1 MNTHVKITKNNVD
14 RESADL
20 SRRSFLVGTAATG
33 LALGYSA
40 VPGLLGADQALAATG
55 NFDPSVWYSIAPDG
69 IVTVTCGKADMGQHI
84 ASTMAQ
90 IISEELG
97 SSWKDMR
104 IQLASN
110 DPKFNDPVLGAQI
123 TGGSWSTMMNYD
135 AMSRAGAA
143 GRIALTEGAAAA
155 MGVPAEELVVRDST
169 VSHPKSKKSM
179 TFADIVKSG
188 KATKTF
194 TPDDLKAIKLKTPDQ
209 YTMIGVSVPQLD
221 IPSKTNGTAKY
232 GIDVFLPGMVYGK
245 IVMPPVRYG
254 ATVKSV
260 DDSAAAKVPG
270 FIKAVTLDDKTATT
284 TGWVVVV
291 ANTYA
296 NAKKAA
302 EVLKVTYDGGPNA
315 KLSSE
320 SLLTEAKRLQGL
332 DDSGLFFVKNGDTAA
347 AFGTAAKVME
357 AEYTTNINIHAPMEP
372 MNATA
377 QQQGDIWHIYSGNQF
392 ATRSGA
398 IAAGAA
404 GVDPKFV
411 VMHQMFLGGGFGRRL
426 DADMM
431 VPAVQAAKAVGKP
444 VKVIYSRE
452 DDMTMDF
459 SRPLTFQ
466 KIKAGLDGDGK
477 LVAMNHDVVSAWP
490 TKRWGIPDFLSPSVD
505 KKGALDA
512 FTVNGADFFYSVP
525 NHNVRA
531 ILNEMAHSA
540 TPSGQLRSVAPG
552 WTFWAVES
560 MVDEIAHAAGKDPA
574 QYRIEMLDGAGANAG
589 GAQRLRNTLLA
600 AMGLAGYGSLQLP
613 KGEGMGVACVS
624 SQERATASW
633 TACVAHVA
641 VAPSGEVK
649 VKKLTVA
656 TDVGT
661 QVNPDN
667 IRAQVEGA
675 ALWGVSLALY
685 EKATLKDGGIEQT
698 NFDTYTPLRMS
709 QLPEVA
715 ISVIANG
722 EKATGVGEPAV
733 TVVAPALA
741 NAIFNA
747 CGARIRSLPIT
758 AEAVKANMRANTKA

>member
-1 MNTHVKITKNNVD
+1 MNKHIKVEPST
-14 RESADL
+14 DL
-20 SRRSFLVGTAATG
+20 SRRSFIVGTSAAG
-33 LALGYSA
+33 LALGFAS
-40 VPGLLGADQALAATG
+40 VPGSSALAAPAAPAT
-55 NFDPSVWYSIAPDG
+55 FDPSVWYSIAPDG
-69 IVTVTCGKADMGQHI
+69 LVTVTCGKADMGQHI

-90 IISEELG
+90 LVAEELG
-97 SSWKDMR
+97 ASWKDMR
-104 IQLASN
+104 VQLASN
-110 DPKFNDPVLGAQI
+110 DPKYNDPVLGAQI
-123 TGGSWSTMMNYD
+123 TGGSWSTMMNFD

-143 GRIALTEGAAAA
+143 GRIALTEAAAA
-155 MGVPAEELVVRDST
+155 MMGVPANELVVRESRI
-169 VSHPKSKKSM
+169 SHAKSKKSLS
-179 TFADIVKSG
+179 FAEIVKGG
-188 KATKTF
+188 KATKKF
-194 TPDDLKAIKLKTPDQ
+194 SADELKALKLKTPDQ
-209 YTMIGVSVPQLD
+209 YTLIGQSIPQID

-232 GIDVFLPGMVYGK
+232 GIDTFLPGMVYGK

-260 DDSAAAKVPG
+260 DDSAAKKVPG
-270 FIKAVTLDDKTATT
+270 FIKAVTLEDKTGTT
-284 TGWVVVV
+284 TGWVVAV
-291 ANTYA
+291 ANNYA

-302 EVLKVTYDGGPNA
+302 DALKVTYDNGPNA
-315 KLSSE
+315 KVSSE
-320 SLLTEAKRLQGL
+320 TLLAEAKRLQA
-332 DDSGLFFVKNGDTAA
+332 DNASGLFFVKNGDTAEA
-347 AFGTAAKVME
+347 LGKASKVME

-377 QQQGDIWHIYSGNQF
+377 ELKGDIWHVYTGNQF

-398 IAAGAA
+398 IAAGAL
-404 GVDPKFV
+404 GVDPKFL
-411 VMHQMFLGGGFGRRL
+411 VMHQAWLGGGFGRRL
-426 DADMM
+426 DGDMLI
-431 VPAVQAAKAVGKP
+431 PAVLAAKAVGKP

-466 KIKAGLDGDGK
+466 KIKAGLDDSGK
-477 LVAMNHDVVSAWP
+477 LVAFNHDVVSAWP
-490 TKRWGIPDFLSPSVD
+490 TKRWGIPAFLSPDVE

-512 FTVNGADFFYSVP
+512 FTVNGADFFYTVP

-531 ILNEMAHSA
+531 IINEMAQSA

-560 MVDEIAHAAGKDPA
+560 MLDELAVAAGKDPA
-574 QYRIEMLDGAGANAG
+574 QFRIDMLDGAGANAG

-600 AMGLAGYGSLQLP
+600 AMGLAGYGTKKLP

-641 VAPSGEVK
+641 VDDSGEVK

-661 QVNPDN
+661 QVNPDG

-675 ALWGVSLALY
+675 ALWGMSLALL
-685 EKATLKDGGIEQT
+685 EKATMKDGAIEQS
-698 NFDTYTPLRMS
+698 NFDSYTPMRMS
-709 QLPEVA
+709 QIPEVA
-715 ISVIANG
+715 LAVIANG
-722 EKATGVGEPAV
+722 EPATGVGEPAV

-741 NAIFNA
+741 NAIYNA
-747 CGARIRSLPIT
+747 VGARVRSLPIT
-758 AEAVKANMRANTKA
+758 AEAVKAGMKKA

>member
-1 MNTHVKITKNNVD
+1 MNSHVKITQGEVAN
-14 RESADL
+14 L
-20 SRRSFLVGTAATG
+20 SRRSFLVGTAAAG

-40 VPGLLGADQALAATG
+40 VPGLDEALAATAPAA

-90 IISEELG
+90 IICEELG
-97 SSWKDMR
+97 ANWKDMR
-104 IQLASN
+104 VALASN

-123 TGGSWSTMMNYD
+123 TGGSWSTMMNFD

-143 GRIALTEGAAAA
+143 GRMALTEAAAGS
-155 MGVPAEELVVRDST
+155 MGVPVGELVVRDS
-169 VSHPKSKKSM
+169 VISHAKSKKQMS
-179 TFADIVKSG
+179 FAEIVKRA

-194 TPDDLKAIKLKTPDQ
+194 TPDELKAIKLKTPDQ

-221 IPSKTNGTAKY
+221 IPDKTKGAAKY
-232 GIDVFLPGMVYGK
+232 GIDVMLPGMVYGK
-245 IVMPPVRYG
+245 VVTPPVRYG

-260 DDSAAAKVPG
+260 DDSDAKKVPG
-270 FIKAVTLDDKTATT
+270 FIKAVTLDDKTGTT
-284 TGWVVVV
+284 TGWVVAV
-291 ANTYA
+291 ANTYQ
-296 NAKKAA
+296 NARKAA
-302 EVLKVTYDGGPNA
+302 DALKISYDGGPNA
-315 KLSSE
+315 KLSSQ
-320 SLLTEAKRLQGL
+320 SLLDEAKRLQAL
-332 DDSGLFFVKNGDTAA
+332 DTSGEYFVKDGDPGA
-347 AFGTAAKVME
+347 AFGTAAKVLE
-357 AEYTTNINIHAPMEP
+357 AEYTTNINIHCPMEP
-372 MNATA
+372 MSCAA
-377 QQQGDIWHIYSGNQF
+377 EQKGDIWHIYTGNQF
-392 ATRSGA
+392 ATRTGA

-411 VMHQMFLGGGFGRRL
+411 VMHQMYLGGGFGRRL
-426 DADMM
+426 DADMT

-452 DDMTMDF
+452 NDMTMDF
-459 SRPLTFQ
+459 SRPLTYQ
-466 KIKAGLDGDGK
+466 KVKAGVDGDGK
-477 LVAMNHDVVSAWP
+477 LIALSHDVVSAWP

-505 KKGALDA
+505 KKGPLDA
-512 FTVNGADFFYSVP
+512 FTVNGADFFYTVP
-525 NHNVRA
+525 NHHVRA
-531 ILNEMAHSA
+531 ILNEMAHNA

-574 QYRIEMLDGAGANAG
+574 QYRIDMLDGTGDNNG

-600 AMGLAGYGSLQLP
+600 AMGLAGYGTKALA
-613 KGEGMGVACVS
+613 KGEGVGVACVS
-624 SQERATASW
+624 SQERKTASW

-641 VAPSGEVK
+641 VAPSGEVT

-661 QVNPDN
+661 QVHPDN

-675 ALWGVSLALY
+675 ALWGLSLALY

-698 NFDTYTPLRMS
+698 NFDSYTPLRMS

-715 ISVIANG
+715 VSVIANG
-722 EKATGVGEPAV
+722 EHATGVGEPAV
-733 TVVAPALA
+733 TVVAPAIG
-741 NAIFNA
+741 NAVFNA
-747 CGARIRSLPIT
+747 VGARVRSLPIT
-758 AEAVKANMRANTKA
+758 GEAVKAAMKA

>member
-1 MNTHVKITKNNVD
+1 MNKHVKVT
-14 RESADL
+14 RSEAADL

-40 VPGLLGADQALAATG
+40 VPGLDTALAATAPA

-90 IISEELG
+90 IICEELG
-97 SSWKDMR
+97 ANWKDMR
-104 IQLASN
+104 VQLASN

-123 TGGSWSTMMNYD
+123 TGGSWSTMMNFD

-143 GRIALTEGAAAA
+143 GRIALTEAAAAA
-155 MGVPAEELVVRDST
+155 MGVPAGELVVRDG
-169 VSHPKSKKSM
+169 VISHPKSKKSM
-179 TFADIVKSG
+179 SFADVIKSG

-194 TPDDLKAIKLKTPDQ
+194 TADELKAIKLKTADQ
-209 YTMIGVSVPQLD
+209 YTLIGVSVPQLD
-221 IPSKTNGTAKY
+221 IPSKVNGTAKY
-232 GIDVFLPGMVYGK
+232 GIDMMLPGMVYGAL
-245 IVMPPVRYG
+245 VTPPVRYG

-260 DDSAAAKVPG
+260 DDSAAKKVPG
-270 FIKAVTLDDKTATT
+270 FIKAITLDDKTGST
-284 TGWVVVV
+284 TGWVVAV

-302 EVLKVTYDGGPNA
+302 DALKIAYDGGANA
-315 KLSSE
+315 KLSSQ
-320 SLLTEAKRLQGL
+320 SLLDEAKRLQAL
-332 DDSGLFFVKNGDTAA
+332 DDSGQFFVKDGDTKAA
-347 AFGTAAKVME
+347 LDGAAKKME

-377 QQQGDIWHIYSGNQF
+377 EFKGDILHIYSGNQF

-404 GVDPKFV
+404 GIDPKFV
-411 VMHQMFLGGGFGRRL
+411 VMHQMWLGGGFGRRL

-452 DDMTMDF
+452 NDMTMDY
-459 SRPLTFQ
+459 SRPLTYQ
-466 KIKAGLDGDGK
+466 KVKAGLDADGR
-477 LVAMNHDVVSAWP
+477 LIALNHDVVSAWP
-490 TKRWGIPDFLSPSVD
+490 TARWGIPDFLSPSVD
-505 KKGALDA
+505 KKGPLDA
-512 FTVNGADFFYSVP
+512 FTVNGADFFYTVP

-531 ILNEMAHSA
+531 IKNEMAHNA

-552 WTFWAVES
+552 WTFWAIES
-560 MVDEIAHAAGKDPA
+560 MIDELAHAVGKDPA
-574 QYRIEMLDGAGANAG
+574 QYRIDMLDGKGANAG

-600 AMGLAGYGSLQLP
+600 AMGLAGYGTKQLP

-641 VAPSGEVK
+641 VAANGEVK

-661 QVNPDN
+661 QVHPDN

-675 ALWGVSLALY
+675 ALWGMSLALF

-698 NFDTYTPLRMS
+698 NFDSYTPLRMS
-709 QLPEVA
+709 QMPEVA
-715 ISVIANG
+715 VSVIANG

-733 TVVAPALA
+733 TVVAPAIG
-741 NAIFNA
+741 NAVFNA
-747 CGARIRSLPIT
+747 VGARVRSLPIT
-758 AEAVKANMRANTKA
+758 AEAVTAAMKA

>member
-1 MNTHVKITKNNVD
+1 MNTHVKITKNIAD
-14 RESADL
+14 REAADL

-90 IISEELG
+90 LISEELG

-143 GRIALTEGAAAA
+143 GRMALTEAAAA
-155 MGVPAEELVVRDST
+155 SMGVPAEELVVREST
-169 VSHPKSKKSM
+169 ITHPKSKKSM

-194 TPDDLKAIKLKTPDQ
+194 TPDDLKAIKLKTSDQ
-209 YTMIGVSVPQLD
+209 YTKIGVSVPQLD
-221 IPSKTNGTAKY
+221 IPPKTNGTAKY

-260 DDSAAAKVPG
+260 DDSAASKVPG

-296 NAKKAA
+296 NARKAA

-320 SLLTEAKRLQGL
+320 SLLTEARRLQGL
-332 DDSGLFFVKNGDTAA
+332 DDSGLFFVKSGDTAA
-347 AFGTAAKVME
+347 AFSTAAKVME

-377 QQQGDIWHIYSGNQF
+377 EQQGDIWHIYSGNQF

-411 VMHQMFLGGGFGRRL
+411 VMHQMYLGGGFGRRL

-459 SRPLTFQ
+459 SRPLTLQ
-466 KIKAGLDGDGK
+466 TIKAGLDGDGK
-477 LVAMNHDVVSAWP
+477 LVALNHDVVSAWP

-661 QVNPDN
+661 QVHPDN

-715 ISVIANG
+715 VSVIANG

-758 AEAVKANMRANTKA
+758 ADAVKANMKANTKA

>member
-1 MNTHVKITKNNVD
+1 MNTHVKITQAIAGQQP
-14 RESADL
+14 ADL
-20 SRRSFLVGTAATG
+20 SRRSFLVGTAAAG

-40 VPGLLGADQALAATG
+40 VPGLLGGDTALAAAG

-104 IQLASN
+104 VQLASN

-123 TGGSWSTMMNYD
+123 TGGSWSTMMNFD

-143 GRIALTEGAAAA
+143 GRIALTEAASAA
-155 MGVPAEELVVRDST
+155 MGVPAADLVVREST
-169 VSHPKSKKSM
+169 ISDPKSKKSM
-179 TFADIVKSG
+179 TFAEIVKSG

-194 TPDDLKAIKLKTPDQ
+194 TPDELKAIKLKTPDE
-209 YTMIGVSVPQLD
+209 YTKIGVSVPQID

-232 GIDVFLPGMVYGK
+232 GIDVMLPGMVYGK
-245 IVMPPVRYG
+245 IVTPPVRYG

-260 DDSAAAKVPG
+260 DDSAAKKVPG
-270 FIKAVTLDDKTATT
+270 FIKAVTLDDKTGTT
-284 TGWVVVV
+284 SGWVVAV
-291 ANTYA
+291 ANTFA
-296 NAKKAA
+296 NARKAA
-302 EVLKVTYDGGPNA
+302 DALKITYDGGPNA

-320 SLLTEAKRLQGL
+320 SLLAEARRLQAL
-332 DDSGLFFVKNGDTAA
+332 DDSGLFFVKDGDTAA
-347 AFGTAAKVME
+347 AFGTAAKVIE

-377 QQQGDIWHIYSGNQF
+377 QLQGDIWHLYSGNQF

-404 GVDPKFV
+404 GVDPKYV
-411 VMHQMFLGGGFGRRL
+411 VLHQSWLGGGFGRRL

-431 VPAVQAAKAVGKP
+431 VSAVQAAKAVGKP

-452 DDMTMDF
+452 NDMTMDF

-466 KIKAGLDGDGK
+466 KVKAGLDGDGK
-477 LVAMNHDVVSAWP
+477 LIALNHDVVSAWP
-490 TKRWGIPDFLSPSVD
+490 TKRWGIPDFLTPSVD
-505 KKGALDA
+505 KKGGLDG
-512 FTVNGADFFYSVP
+512 FTVNGADFFYTVP

-531 ILNEMAHSA
+531 ILNEMAHNA

-560 MVDEIAHAAGKDPA
+560 MVDELAHAVGKDPA
-574 QYRIEMLDGAGANAG
+574 QYRIDMLDGKGDNAG

-600 AMGLAGYGSLQLP
+600 AMGMSGYGTRQLP

-624 SQERATASW
+624 SQERKTASW

-661 QVNPDN
+661 QVHPDN

-675 ALWGVSLALY
+675 ALWGLSLAMY

-709 QLPEVA
+709 QVPEVA

-722 EKATGVGEPAV
+722 EHATGVGEPAV
-733 TVVAPALA
+733 TVIAPALA

-747 CGARIRSLPIT
+747 CGARVRSLPIT
-758 AEAVKANMRANTKA
+758 AEAVKGAMSA

>member
-1 MNTHVKITKNNVD
+1 MNTHVKITQAIAGQQP
-14 RESADL
+14 ADL
-20 SRRSFLVGTAATG
+20 SRRSFLVGTAAAG

-40 VPGLLGADQALAATG
+40 VPGLLGGDTALAAAG

-104 IQLASN
+104 VQLASN

-123 TGGSWSTMMNYD
+123 TGGSWSTMMNFD

-143 GRIALTEGAAAA
+143 GRIALTEAASAA
-155 MGVPAEELVVRDST
+155 MGVPSADLVVREST
-169 VSHPKSKKSM
+169 ISDPKSKKSM
-179 TFADIVKSG
+179 TFAEIVKSG

-194 TPDDLKAIKLKTPDQ
+194 TPDELKAIKLKTPDE
-209 YTMIGVSVPQLD
+209 YTKIGVSVPQID

-232 GIDVFLPGMVYGK
+232 GIDVMLPGMVYGK
-245 IVMPPVRYG
+245 IVTPPVRYG

-260 DDSAAAKVPG
+260 DDSAAKKVPG
-270 FIKAVTLDDKTATT
+270 FIKAVTLDDKTGTT
-284 TGWVVVV
+284 SGWVVAV
-291 ANTYA
+291 ANTFA
-296 NAKKAA
+296 NARKAA
-302 EVLKVTYDGGPNA
+302 DALKITYDGGPNA

-320 SLLTEAKRLQGL
+320 SLLAEARRLQAL
-332 DDSGLFFVKNGDTAA
+332 DDSGLFFVKDGDTAA
-347 AFGTAAKVME
+347 AFGTAAKVIE

-377 QQQGDIWHIYSGNQF
+377 QLQGDIWHLYSGNQF

-404 GVDPKFV
+404 GVDPKYV
-411 VMHQMFLGGGFGRRL
+411 VLHQSWLGGGFGRRL

-452 DDMTMDF
+452 NDMTMDF

-466 KIKAGLDGDGK
+466 KVKAGLDGDGK
-477 LVAMNHDVVSAWP
+477 LIALNHDVVSAWP
-490 TKRWGIPDFLSPSVD
+490 TKRWGIPDFLTPSVD
-505 KKGALDA
+505 KKGGLDG
-512 FTVNGADFFYSVP
+512 FTVNGADFFYTVP

-531 ILNEMAHSA
+531 ILNEMAHNA

-560 MVDEIAHAAGKDPA
+560 MVDELAHAVGKDPA
-574 QYRIEMLDGAGANAG
+574 QYRIDMLDGKGDNAG

-600 AMGLAGYGSLQLP
+600 AMGMSGYGTRQLP

-624 SQERATASW
+624 SQERKTASW

-661 QVNPDN
+661 QVHPDN

-675 ALWGVSLALY
+675 ALWGLSLAMY

-709 QLPEVA
+709 QVPEVA

-722 EKATGVGEPAV
+722 EHATGVGEPAV
-733 TVVAPALA
+733 TVIAPALA

-747 CGARIRSLPIT
+747 CGARVRSLPIT
-758 AEAVKANMRANTKA
+758 AEAVKGAMSA

>member
-1 MNTHVKITKNNVD
+1 MNKHLKVNSST
-14 RESADL
+14 DL
-20 SRRSFLVGTAATG
+20 SRRAFIVGTSAAG
-33 LALGYSA
+33 LALGFAS
-40 VPGLLGADQALAATG
+40 VPGSSALAAPAS
-55 NFDPSVWYSIAPDG
+55 FDPSVWYSIAPDG
-69 IVTVTCGKADMGQHI
+69 LVTVTCGKADMGQHI

-90 IISEELG
+90 LVAEELG
-97 SSWKDMR
+97 ANWKDMR
-104 IQLASN
+104 VKLASN
-110 DPKFNDPVLGAQI
+110 DPKYNDPVLGAQI
-123 TGGSWSTMMNYD
+123 TGGSWSTMMNFD

-143 GRIALTEGAAAA
+143 GRIALTEAAAA
-155 MGVPAEELVVRDST
+155 MMGVPAGELVVRDSRI
-169 VSHPKSKKSM
+169 SHPKSKKSL
-179 TFADIVKSG
+179 TFAEIVKGG

-194 TPDDLKAIKLKTPDQ
+194 TADELKALKLKAPDQ
-209 YTMIGVSVPQLD
+209 YTLVGQSVPQLD

-232 GIDVFLPGMVYGK
+232 GIDTFLPGMVYGK

-260 DDSAAAKVPG
+260 DDSGAKKVPG
-270 FIKAVTLDDKTATT
+270 FIKAVTLEDKTGTT
-284 TGWVVVV
+284 TGWVVAV

-302 EVLKVTYDGGPNA
+302 DALKVTYDNGPNA
-315 KLSSE
+315 KVSSE
-320 SLLTEAKRLQGL
+320 SLLAEAKRLQA
-332 DDSGLFFVKNGDTAA
+332 DNASGLFFVKNGDTAEA
-347 AFGTAAKVME
+347 LGKASKVME

-377 QQQGDIWHIYSGNQF
+377 EQKGDIWHLYSGNQF

-398 IAAGAA
+398 IAAGAL
-404 GVDPKFV
+404 GIDPKFI
-411 VMHQMFLGGGFGRRL
+411 VMHQAWLGGGFGRRL
-426 DADMM
+426 DGDMM
-431 VPAVQAAKAVGKP
+431 IPAVLAAKAVGKP

-452 DDMTMDF
+452 DDTIMDF

-466 KIKAGLDGDGK
+466 KIKAGLDDSGK
-477 LVAMNHDVVSAWP
+477 LIAFNHDVVSAWP
-490 TKRWGIPDFLSPSVD
+490 TKRWGIPAFLSPDVE

-512 FTVNGADFFYSVP
+512 FTVNGADFFYTVP

-531 ILNEMAHSA
+531 IINEMAQSA

-560 MVDEIAHAAGKDPA
+560 MLDELAVASGKDPA
-574 QYRIEMLDGAGANAG
+574 QFRIDLLDGAGANAG

-600 AMGLAGYGSLQLP
+600 AMGLAGYGTKKLP

-641 VAPSGEVK
+641 VNDSGEVK

-661 QVNPDN
+661 QVNPDG

-675 ALWGVSLALY
+675 ALWGMSLALF
-685 EKATLKDGGIEQT
+685 EKATMKDGAIEQT
-698 NFDTYTPLRMS
+698 NFDTYTPMRMS
-709 QLPEVA
+709 QVPEVA
-715 ISVIANG
+715 LAIIANG
-722 EKATGVGEPAV
+722 EPATGVGEPAV

-741 NAIFNA
+741 NAIYNA
-747 CGARIRSLPIT
+747 VGARVRSLPIT
-758 AEAVKANMRANTKA
+758 ADAVKAGMKKA

>member
-1 MNTHVKITKNNVD
+1 MNKHIKV
-14 RESADL
+14 ESSTDL
-20 SRRSFLVGTAATG
+20 SRRSFIVGTSAAG
-33 LALGYSA
+33 LALGFAS
-40 VPGLLGADQALAATG
+40 VPGSSALAAPAAPAT
-55 NFDPSVWYSIAPDG
+55 FDPSVWYSIAPDG
-69 IVTVTCGKADMGQHI
+69 LVTVTCGKADMGQHI

-90 IISEELG
+90 LVAEELG
-97 SSWKDMR
+97 ASWKDMR
-104 IQLASN
+104 VQLASN
-110 DPKFNDPVLGAQI
+110 DPKYNDPVLGAQI
-123 TGGSWSTMMNYD
+123 TGGSWSTMMNFD

-143 GRIALTEGAAAA
+143 GRIALTEAAAA
-155 MGVPAEELVVRDST
+155 MMGVPANELVVRESRI
-169 VSHPKSKKSM
+169 SHAKSKKSLS
-179 TFADIVKSG
+179 FAEIVKGG
-188 KATKTF
+188 KATKKF
-194 TPDDLKAIKLKTPDQ
+194 SADELKALKLKTPDQ
-209 YTMIGVSVPQLD
+209 YTLVGQSIAQID

-232 GIDVFLPGMVYGK
+232 GIDTFLPGMVYGK

-260 DDSAAAKVPG
+260 DDSAAKKVPG
-270 FIKAVTLDDKTATT
+270 FIKAVTLEDKTGTT
-284 TGWVVVV
+284 TGWVVAV
-291 ANTYA
+291 ANNYA

-302 EVLKVTYDGGPNA
+302 EALKVTYDNGPNA
-315 KLSSE
+315 KVSSE
-320 SLLTEAKRLQGL
+320 SLLAEAKRLQA
-332 DDSGLFFVKNGDTAA
+332 DSASGLFFVKNGDTAEA
-347 AFGTAAKVME
+347 LGKASKVME
-357 AEYTTNINIHAPMEP
+357 AEYTTSINIHAPMEP

-377 QQQGDIWHIYSGNQF
+377 ELKGDIWHVYTGNQF

-398 IAAGAA
+398 IAAGAL
-404 GVDPKFV
+404 GVDPKFI
-411 VMHQMFLGGGFGRRL
+411 VMHQAWLGGGFGRRL
-426 DADMM
+426 DGDMLI
-431 VPAVQAAKAVGKP
+431 PAVLAAKAVGKP

-466 KIKAGLDGDGK
+466 KIKAGLDDSGK
-477 LVAMNHDVVSAWP
+477 LVAFNHDVVSAWP
-490 TKRWGIPDFLSPSVD
+490 TKRWGIPAFLSPDVE

-531 ILNEMAHSA
+531 IINELAQSA

-560 MVDEIAHAAGKDPA
+560 MLDELAVAAGKDPA
-574 QYRIEMLDGAGANAG
+574 QFRIDMLDGAGANAG

-600 AMGLAGYGSLQLP
+600 AMGLAGYGSKKLP

-641 VAPSGEVK
+641 VDDSGEVK

-661 QVNPDN
+661 QVNPDG

-675 ALWGVSLALY
+675 ALWGMSLALF
-685 EKATLKDGGIEQT
+685 EKATMKDGAIEQS
-698 NFDTYTPLRMS
+698 NFDTYTPMRMS
-709 QLPEVA
+709 QVPEVA
-715 ISVIANG
+715 LAVIANG
-722 EKATGVGEPAV
+722 EPATGVGEPAV

-741 NAIFNA
+741 NAIYNA
-747 CGARIRSLPIT
+747 VGARVRSLPIT
-758 AEAVKANMRANTKA
+758 AEAVKAGMKKT

>member
-1 MNTHVKITKNNVD
+1 MNTHVKINTD
-14 RESADL
+14 IAAGTPADL
-20 SRRSFLVGTAATG
+20 SRRSFLVGSAATG
-33 LALGYSA
+33 LALGYSG
-40 VPGLLGADQALAATG
+40 VPGLLGADTALAATG
-55 NFDPSVWYSIAPDG
+55 AFDPSVWYSIAPDG

-90 IISEELG
+90 IICEELG
-97 SSWKDMR
+97 ANWKDVR
-104 IQLASN
+104 VQLASN

-143 GRIALTEGAAAA
+143 GRMALTEAAAA
-155 MGVPAEELVVRDST
+155 SMGVPSGELVARDS
-169 VSHPKSKKSM
+169 VISHAKSKKSM
-179 TFADIVKSG
+179 SYADIVKSG

-194 TPDDLKAIKLKTPDQ
+194 TPDELKAIKLKTPDQ

-232 GIDVFLPGMVYGK
+232 GIDVMLPGMVYGK
-245 IVMPPVRYG
+245 VVTPPVRYG

-260 DDSAAAKVPG
+260 DDSAAKKVPG
-270 FIKAVTLDDKTATT
+270 FIKAVVLDDKTATT
-284 TGWVVVV
+284 TGWVVAV
-291 ANTYA
+291 ADTYA
-296 NAKKAA
+296 NARRAA
-302 EVLKVTYDGGPNA
+302 DALKIAYDGGPNA
-315 KLSSE
+315 KVSSE
-320 SLLTEAKRLQGL
+320 SLFAEAKRLQAL
-332 DDSGLFFVKNGDTAA
+332 DDSGQFFVKDGDTAA
-347 AFGTAAKVME
+347 AFGTAAKVIE
-357 AEYTTNINIHAPMEP
+357 AEYTTSINIHAPMEP

-377 QQQGDIWHIYSGNQF
+377 QLQGDIWHLYSGNQF

-411 VMHQMFLGGGFGRRL
+411 VMHQMWLGGGFGRRL

-452 DDMTMDF
+452 NDMTMDF
-459 SRPLTFQ
+459 SRPLTLQ
-466 KIKAGLDGDGK
+466 KVKAGVDADGK
-477 LVAMNHDVVSAWP
+477 LIALNHDVVSAWP
-490 TKRWGIPDFLSPSVD
+490 TQRWGIPDFMSPSVD

-531 ILNEMAHSA
+531 IKNEMAHSA

-560 MVDEIAHAAGKDPA
+560 MVDELAHAAGKDPA
-574 QYRIEMLDGAGANAG
+574 QYRIEMLDGKGANAG

-600 AMGLAGYGSLQLP
+600 AMGMSGYGSKQLP

-641 VAPSGEVK
+641 VSDSGEVK

-661 QVNPDN
+661 QVHPDN

-675 ALWGVSLALY
+675 ALWGLSLALY

-698 NFDTYTPLRMS
+698 NFDSYTPLRMS
-709 QLPEVA
+709 QMPEVA

-733 TVVAPALA
+733 TVIAPALA
-741 NAIFNA
+741 NAVFNA
-747 CGARIRSLPIT
+747 SGARVRSLPIT
-758 AEAVKANMRANTKA
+758 AEAVKAAMKA

>member
-1 MNTHVKITKNNVD
+1 MNTHVKITQAIAGQQP
-14 RESADL
+14 ADL
-20 SRRSFLVGTAATG
+20 SRRSFLVGTAAAG

-40 VPGLLGADQALAATG
+40 VPGLLGGDTALAAAG

-104 IQLASN
+104 VQLASN

-123 TGGSWSTMMNYD
+123 TGGSWSTMMNFD

-143 GRIALTEGAAAA
+143 GRIALTEAASAA
-155 MGVPAEELVVRDST
+155 MGVPAADLVVREST
-169 VSHPKSKKSM
+169 ISDPKSKKSM
-179 TFADIVKSG
+179 TFAEIVKSG

-194 TPDDLKAIKLKTPDQ
+194 TPDELKAIKLKTPDE
-209 YTMIGVSVPQLD
+209 YTKIGVSVPQID

-232 GIDVFLPGMVYGK
+232 GIDVMLPGMVYGK
-245 IVMPPVRYG
+245 IVTPPVRYG

-260 DDSAAAKVPG
+260 DDSAAKKVPG
-270 FIKAVTLDDKTATT
+270 FIKAVTLDDKTGTT
-284 TGWVVVV
+284 SGWVVAV
-291 ANTYA
+291 ANTFA
-296 NAKKAA
+296 NARKAA
-302 EVLKVTYDGGPNA
+302 DALKITYDGGPNA

-320 SLLTEAKRLQGL
+320 SLLAEARRLQAL
-332 DDSGLFFVKNGDTAA
+332 DDSGLFFVKDGDTAA
-347 AFGTAAKVME
+347 AFGTAAKVIE

-377 QQQGDIWHIYSGNQF
+377 QLQGDIWHLYSGNQF

-404 GVDPKFV
+404 GVDPKYV
-411 VMHQMFLGGGFGRRL
+411 VLHQSWLGGGFGRRL

-452 DDMTMDF
+452 NDMTMDF

-466 KIKAGLDGDGK
+466 KVKAGLDGDGK
-477 LVAMNHDVVSAWP
+477 LIALNHDVVSAWP
-490 TKRWGIPDFLSPSVD
+490 TKRWGIPDFLTPSVD
-505 KKGALDA
+505 KKGGLDG
-512 FTVNGADFFYSVP
+512 FTVNGADFFYTVP

-531 ILNEMAHSA
+531 ILNEMAHNA

-560 MVDEIAHAAGKDPA
+560 MVDELAHAVGKDPA
-574 QYRIEMLDGAGANAG
+574 QYRIDMLDGKGDNAG

-600 AMGLAGYGSLQLP
+600 AMGMSGYGTRQLP

-624 SQERATASW
+624 SQERKTASW

-661 QVNPDN
+661 QVHPDN

-675 ALWGVSLALY
+675 ALWGLSLAMY

-709 QLPEVA
+709 QVPEVA

-722 EKATGVGEPAV
+722 EHATGVGEPAV
-733 TVVAPALA
+733 TVIAPALA

-747 CGARIRSLPIT
+747 CGARVRSLPIT
-758 AEAVKANMRANTKA
+758 AEAVKAAMSA